1 MKTKLDLPKRKINAI
16 ITKNKTTLHCSE
28 TSHTK
33 WSLYEE
39 RRETEKDKKVTIIKS
54 IKFKYKGYIYSFLLS
69 FCKRLYKLV
78 IITVYWWVCNR
89 DGPKKYENNEWHT
102 KAGREWSYI
111 EVKFLCYAAF
121 RLVQM

>member
-28 TSHTK
+28 TSHTN
-33 WSLYEE
+33 WSPHEE

-89 DGPKKYENNEWHT
+89 DGPKKYENNDKSREGVELYRN
-102 KAGREWSYI
+102 KAPVLRCIQVSTD
-111 EVKFLCYAAF
+111 VK
-121 RLVQM
+121 